1 MLLGKSDSLLGF
13 LVVLIKQFKKDGS
26 DGSSMK
32 ITLEYKRE
40 KKTGKAN
47 HKSLPLPRE
56 VE

>member
-40 KKTGKAN
+40 KKKQGRQTINLCRCLEK
-47 HKSLPLPRE
+47 
-56 VE
+56 